1 MATLYL
7 YGGSGNDAGAPI
19 ATQALNNLLMQ
30 GFANK

>member
-1 MATLYL
+1 MAKVYR
-7 YGGSGNDAGAPI
+7 YGGSGNDTGAPI